1 MHDYHLFLVP
11 AMVRKKIPG
20 AQIGF
25 FLHASFPSSE
35 VFRCLAVRNE
45 LLEGL
50 LGCNL
55 IGFQT
60 EEYCRHF
67 LQTCSRLLCVEATN
81 EGVQLE
87 DRFVNVVN
95 LAIGIDPKALSVA
108 RKDPGVSEWID
119 AIRERYEGKTLIVAR
134 DKLDHVRGVRQ
145 KLLAY
150 ELFLDRYPEWREK
163 VSRSASGA
171 ADLFE
176 ARVALIVVRCT
187 MRMLTTHP
195 FPDRSD
201 PSRDGADARL

>member
-1 MHDYHLFLVP
+1 MNQAFADRIVRNYKRGDVIWIHDYHLFLVP
-11 AMVRKKIPG
+11 GMIRKKLPN

-67 LQTCSRLLCVEATN
+67 LQTCSRILCVEAN
-81 EGVQLE
+81 NDGIQLE
-87 DRFVNVVN
+87 DRFVNVIS
-95 LAIGIDPKALSVA
+95 LAIGIDPKALSEA
-108 RKDPGVSEWID
+108 RQDPGVAEWIS
-119 AIRERYEGKTLIVAR
+119 AVRERYEGKKLIVAR

-150 ELFLDRYPEWREK
+150 ELFLNTFPEWREK
-163 VSRSASGA
+163 ASI
-171 ADLFE
+171 LF
-176 ARVALIVVRCT
+176 
-187 MRMLTTHP
+187 
-195 FPDRSD
+195 
-201 PSRDGADARL
+201 